1 MGSSARRLVAETP
14 RLPAGALAKAGNADT
29 PTTVASGT
37 AADKQQ
43 PDGSPRLG
51 RVGLAVTLAASL
63 VVVLDFSIVNVA
75 LPSLTAAMGVSTTTT
90 EWVVTAYALT
100 FGGLLVVGGRASDLF
115 GRPRLLVV
123 GLVLFALASA
133 AGGVAVDFPLLV
145 AARAVQGMAAA
156 LIAPAA
162 LSILTTSY
170 AEGAARERVLGY
182 FGMTASL
189 GFVVGLVAGGVLVD
203 TVGWRWVFFVNVP
216 VCLGLAALGSKVL
229 PRGSGVPRGRR
240 LDVGGAL
247 LVTAGMAVLVY
258 APTVG
263 TNDGWTSAQFVGCVL
278 VSAVVLAA
286 FLAVERN
293 SRQPIL
299 PLSLFRHRPLAVG
312 DTLMVLLGPGW
323 QARCWC

>member
-1 MGSSARRLVAETP
+1 MGSAARKLAAEIP
-14 RLPAGALAKAGNADT
+14 HLPTRARAKADHGDT
-29 PTTVASGT
+29 PTTVASG
-37 AADKQQ
+37 AVSDGRR

-51 RVGLAVTLAASL
+51 RVGLGVTLAASL

-75 LPSLTAAMGVSTTTT
+75 LPSLTAAMGVSTTTA

-115 GRPRLLVV
+115 GRPRLLVA

-170 AEGAARERVLGY
+170 AEGPARERVLGY

-203 TVGWRWVFFVNVP
+203 TVGWRGVF
-216 VCLGLAALGSKVL
+216 L
-229 PRGSGVPRGRR
+229 
-240 LDVGGAL
+240 
-247 LVTAGMAVLVY
+247 
-258 APTVG
+258 
-263 TNDGWTSAQFVGCVL
+263 
-278 VSAVVLAA
+278 
-286 FLAVERN
+286 
-293 SRQPIL
+293 
-299 PLSLFRHRPLAVG
+299 
-312 DTLMVLLGPGW
+312 
-323 QARCWC
+323 